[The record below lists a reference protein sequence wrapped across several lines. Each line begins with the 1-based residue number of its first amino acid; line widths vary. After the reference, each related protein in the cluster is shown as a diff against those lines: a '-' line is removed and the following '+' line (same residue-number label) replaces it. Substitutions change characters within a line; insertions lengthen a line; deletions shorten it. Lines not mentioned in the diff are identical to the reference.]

1 MIPVINTNQTVT
13 IAAGLVNGDTL
24 VGQCNISHPTVSPTT
39 VGLGRQRSVIRH
51 GQAQNYRAG
60 GGGGGVGSGV
70 GLGLH
75 VRRDS
80 RTFDTA
86 DTPSPLVDARG
97 KPWDSSS
104 GSVSGSGTGGGSG
117 DTIVEEG
124 GNLSYT
130 KGQGEIPLEARIERI
145 FYINLYGQVS
155 YATSRYLFSS

>member
-1 MIPVINTNQTVT
+1 
-13 IAAGLVNGDTL
+13 
-24 VGQCNISHPTVSPTT
+24 
-39 VGLGRQRSVIRH
+39 
-51 GQAQNYRAG
+51 
-60 GGGGGVGSGV
+60 
-70 GLGLH
+70 

-97 KPWDSSS
+97 KPWESSQGS
-104 GSVSGSGTGGGSG
+104 GSASGE
-117 DTIVEEG
+117 TIVEEG

-155 YATSRYLFSS
+155 ISITEVRRG